1 MSASSAEDHWRYP
14 GWRVVLGSF
23 LGVSV
28 GFGSLL
34 VFTFSV
40 FLKPLG
46 SEFGWSREAIS
57 RAFAIAALTLA
68 VCSPKLGQWLD
79 RYGPRRIVLPCIAI
93 FGLAFASLALLT
105 PSLLHLYAVFLL
117 IGIVGNATSQMG
129 YTRAVATWF
138 RRRRGLAFAI
148 VVAGSATGSIF
159 LPPLA
164 QSLIASYGWRAAYAF
179 LGALVLVLAIP
190 AASLLVRERPVAPD
204 RAEQPESGSTVRQGL
219 HSPVFWILVTVLVLN
234 SVSVNGAITHLSAL
248 LTDRG
253 LAARQSSLIASAL
266 GAASFLGRIVAGWLL
281 DRFFA
286 PRVSFFL
293 LLAPAAGIALLAIA
307 ATLPTAACAA
317 VLVGIGL
324 GGEADITPYLLT
336 RYFGLRSFSAL
347 YGFTWTAYAIA
358 GAIGPIAMGRVY
370 DLTGSYSRLLL
381 ILALASALSAA
392 LMLRLP
398 HYNDSLKTIANVHGP
413 EAVSEPRP

>member
-46 SEFGWSREAIS
+46 AEFGWSREAIS

-105 PSLLHLYAVFLL
+105 PSLLHLYAVFFL

-164 QSLIASYGWRAAYAF
+164 QSLIASFGWRAAYAF

-190 AASLLVRERPVAPD
+190 AASLLVRERPAAPD
-204 RAEQPESGSTVRQGL
+204 RAEQPDSGSTVRQGL

-234 SVSVNGAITHLSAL
+234 SISVNGAITHLSAL

-253 LAARQSSLIASAL
+253 LAARQASLIASAL

-293 LLAPAAGIALLAIA
+293 LLAPAAGIALLAVA
-307 ATLPTAACAA
+307 ATLSTAACAA

-381 ILALASALSAA
+381 ILALASALSAT

-398 HYNDSLKTIANVHGP
+398 HYNDSLKDIANVRGP
-413 EAVSEPRP
+413 EAVSEPRL

>member
-1 MSASSAEDHWRYP
+1 MSVSSGEDHWRYP
-14 GWRVVLGSF
+14 GWRVVLGAF

-46 SEFGWSREAIS
+46 AEFGWSREAIS
-57 RAFAIAALTLA
+57 RAFAVAALTVA

-79 RYGPRRIVLPCIAI
+79 RYGPRRVVLPCIAV
-93 FGLAFASLALLT
+93 FGLGFASLALLT
-105 PSLLHLYAVFLL
+105 PGLYHLYAVFLL
-117 IGIVGNATSQMG
+117 IGIVGNGTSQMG

-138 RRRRGLAFAI
+138 LRRRGLAFAI
-148 VVAGSATGSIF
+148 VVAGSAAGSIF

-164 QSLIASYGWRAAYAF
+164 QSLIASYGWRAAYAT
-179 LGALVLVLAIP
+179 LGALVLVVGIP
-190 AASLLVRERPVAPD
+190 AAALLVRERPAAP
-204 RAEQPESGSTVRQGL
+204 RQPLQPESGATVRQGL
-219 HSPVFWILVTVLVLN
+219 RSPVFWIVVTVLVLN

-253 LAARQSSLIASAL
+253 LAARQASLIASAL
-266 GAASFLGRIVAGWLL
+266 GAASLLGRIVAGWLL
-281 DRFFA
+281 DRYFA

-293 LLAPAAGIALLAIA
+293 LLAPAAGIAVLSFA
-307 ATLPTAACAA
+307 ASLTTAAVAA
-317 VLVGIGL
+317 ALIGLGL

-336 RYFGLRSFSAL
+336 RYFGLRAFSTL

-381 ILALASALSAA
+381 ILALASALSAS

-398 HYNDSLKTIANVHGP
+398 RYETS
-413 EAVSEPRP
+413 R

>member
-46 SEFGWSREAIS
+46 AEFGWSREAIS

-148 VVAGSATGSIF
+148 VVAGGATGSIF

-164 QSLIASYGWRAAYAF
+164 QSLIASYGWRAAYAC
-179 LGALVLVLAIP
+179 LGALILILGIP
-190 AASLLVRERPVAPD
+190 AAALLVRERPTPPHSA
-204 RAEQPESGSTVRQGL
+204 AQPASGSSARQGL
-219 HSPVFWILVTVLVLN
+219 RSPVFWILVTVLVVN
-234 SVSVNGAITHLSAL
+234 SASVNGAITHLSAL

-253 LAARQSSLIASAL
+253 LAARQASLIASIL
-266 GAASFLGRIVAGWLL
+266 GAASFLGRIVTGWLL

-293 LLAPAAGIALLAIA
+293 LLAPAAGIALLA
-307 ATLPTAACAA
+307 TAASLPSSALAA
-317 VLVGIGL
+317 ALIGLGL

-336 RYFGLRSFSAL
+336 RYFGLRAFSTL

-370 DLTGSYSRLLL
+370 DLTGSYSHLLT
-381 ILALASALSAA
+381 ILAIASALSAS

-398 HYNDSLKTIANVHGP
+398 RYDDSPHP
-413 EAVSEPRP
+413 VSEPRP